1 MSAVTIG
8 YMLFREWRSAR
19 LSWVDAGNYFQSIP
33 GRPTDWWSFAVF
45 SEDRGRTPDRGSIL
59 SFFDSRMHLVSALAR
74 RIADA
79 PGSLDYP
86 YWVKADLVV
95 DDVVTVHDERSST
108 FEDWLGSV
116 ARLSADGVDAARC
129 PWQVH
134 VFPGV
139 PDPDEPGATVTVAAI
154 QASHAMLVGSSA
166 RGLLEALFGEEG
178 RPLEV
183 DGLAPPAGT
192 THPVAATTHGIAR
205 LAIWP
210 VVALG
215 GLVRANLEA
224 RRRRQDPLPGTVG
237 ADPTPD
243 TSAVAQTNRRVIR
256 ILRPDLSALAGRSW
270 TVTALGLTAVSLAME
285 RYYRERG
292 EDLPSEYAAVPVA
305 LGESAAGLGV
315 NRVAGGLVPLHV
327 EIPEPAQR
335 AATIADSLARE
346 RARVDSAESIDA
358 MHRTG
363 AAPYPVF
370 RRVSRALA
378 HALASGAVPGVATAL
393 SSVNCGAD
401 VRWSVPWGHLKFI
414 AGVQALVPRVD
425 FMHTFARAG
434 DAFAVT
440 VLAPARDDLR
450 PDRDIDRYV
459 ELLDQG
465 FAEVS
470 AAVGR
475 AGAGRS

>member
-1 MSAVTIG
+1 M
-8 YMLFREWRSAR
+8 
-19 LSWVDAGNYFQSIP
+19 
-33 GRPTDWWSFAVF
+33 FA
-45 SEDRGRTPDRGSIL
+45 EDRGRTPDRESVL

-86 YWVKADLVV
+86 YWVKTDLTV
-95 DDVVTVHDERSST
+95 DEVVTVHETRSST
-108 FEDWLGSV
+108 FEDWLESV
-116 ARLSADGVDAARC
+116 ARLSADGVDAGRC

-139 PDPDEPGATVTVAAI
+139 PDPDEAGATVTVAAI

-166 RGLLEALFGEEG
+166 RGLLEALFGEAD

-183 DGLAPPAGT
+183 DGLAPPADT
-192 THPVAATTHGIAR
+192 THPVAATLHGILR
-205 LAIWP
+205 LVIWP
-210 VVALG
+210 VLALV

-224 RRRRQDPLPGTVG
+224 RRHPQDPLPGMLG
-237 ADPTPD
+237 SDSAPD
-243 TSAVAQTNRRVIR
+243 GSVPQTSRRVIR

-292 EDLPSEYAAVPVA
+292 QALPSEYAAVPVA

-346 RARVDSAESIDA
+346 RARVDSSGSIDA

-363 AAPYPVF
+363 ATPYPVY
-370 RRVSRALA
+370 RRVARALA
-378 HALASGAVPGVATAL
+378 HALASGTVPGVATAL

-401 VRWSVPWGHLKFI
+401 VRWTVPWGHLKFI

-440 VLAPARDDLR
+440 VMAPARDDAH

-459 ELLDQG
+459 ELLDEG

-470 AAVGR
+470 AAVSR
-475 AGAGRS
+475 AGK